1 MIVVVW
7 ATVYAVSE
15 AINESSTFNPELG
28 IWLHGVVWAP
38 QGEEYVQDLPSL
50 ILSRSRM
57 GMYIPEKINVT

>member
-15 AINESSTFNPELG
+15 AINENSTFNPELG

-38 QGEEYVQDLPSL
+38 QGEEYVQDLEGTQQIHDL
-50 ILSRSRM
+50 GYR
-57 GMYIPEKINVT
+57 